1 MGGPGPYYRSMGW
14 DGELQTLESSLRNLN
29 AQYDAFLYGSTH
41 KPPVELPRRV
51 GQQIRRLTTT
61 EPETSAQRFRFQA
74 LQVRYNACCERW
86 DRLQTEKEAGRRP
99 GIYSHFV
106 RLGGSET
113 ERPAARPNARAAAS
127 VEKPEEAVENEIMPG
142 EDPERDLFRR
152 YVEARR
158 AGGED
163 VARLRLD
170 RFAEKLAEQRESLK
184 AHFGNAEIVFDV
196 AERDGKVRLVARPKK

>member
-1 MGGPGPYYRSMGW
+1 MGW
-14 DGELQTLESSLRNLN
+14 DGELQTLETSLRNLN

-41 KPPVELPRRV
+41 KPPVELRRRV
-51 GQQIRRLTTT
+51 YQHIRGLSAT
-61 EPETSAQRFRFQA
+61 EPETSAQRYRFQA
-74 LQVRYNACCERW
+74 LQVRFNACCERW

-113 ERPAARPNARAAAS
+113 ERPPARPNVRAAAS
-127 VEKPEEAVENEIMPG
+127 VEKVEEVVEKESRPG

-158 AGGED
+158 AAGED
-163 VARLRLD
+163 VAGLRFD
-170 RFAEKLAEQRESLK
+170 RFVEKLAEQRESLK
-184 AHFGNAEIVFDV
+184 AHFGNVEIIFDV

>member
-1 MGGPGPYYRSMGW
+1 MSSLGPYYRSMSW
-14 DGELQTLESSLRNLN
+14 DGELQILETSLRNLN

-41 KPPVELPRRV
+41 KPPVELRRRV
-51 GQQIRRLTTT
+51 YQQIRRLSTT

-106 RLGGSET
+106 RLGGSDA
-113 ERPAARPNARAAAS
+113 ERPPARPNARAATS
-127 VEKPEEAVENEIMPG
+127 VERMEEVAEKEFRAG

-158 AGGED
+158 AAGED
-163 VARLRLD
+163 VAGLRFD
-170 RFAEKLAEQRESLK
+170 RFIEKLAEQRESLK

>member
-1 MGGPGPYYRSMGW
+1 MGW
-14 DGELQTLESSLRNLN
+14 DSELQGLENSLRNLN
-29 AQYDAFLYGSTH
+29 AQYDAFLYGSSH
-41 KPPVELPRRV
+41 KPPVELRRRV
-51 GQQIRRLTTT
+51 GQQIRRLSTT

-106 RLGGSET
+106 RLGGSGT
-113 ERPAARPNARAAAS
+113 ERPAARSNARAAAS
-127 VEKPEEAVENEIMPG
+127 VEKVEEVVEREAARPG
-142 EDPERDLFRR
+142 QDPERDLFRR

-163 VARLRLD
+163 VAGLRFD

-196 AERDGKVRLVARPKK
+196 AERDGKIRLVAKPKESKV

>member
-1 MGGPGPYYRSMGW
+1 MGW
-14 DGELQTLESSLRNLN
+14 DSELSGLENSLRSLN
-29 AQYDAFLYGSTH
+29 AQYDAFLYGSSH
-41 KPPVELPRRV
+41 KPPVEIRRRV
-51 GQQIRRLTTT
+51 GQQIRRLSTT
-61 EPETSAQRFRFQA
+61 EPESSAERFRFQA
-74 LQVRYNACCERW
+74 LQVRYNALCERW
-86 DRLQTEKEAGRRP
+86 DRLQSEKESGRRP

-106 RLGGSET
+106 RLGGSAT
-113 ERPAARPNARAAAS
+113 GTPAARPNARAAAS
-127 VEKPEEAVENEIMPG
+127 VEKLEEVVEKESRPG

-163 VARLRLD
+163 VAGLRFD

-196 AERDGKVRLVARPKK
+196 AERDGKIRLVARPKNEKV

>member
-1 MGGPGPYYRSMGW
+1 MGW
-14 DGELQTLESSLRNLN
+14 DSELQGLENSLRNLN
-29 AQYDAFLYGSTH
+29 AQYDAFLYGSSH
-41 KPPVELPRRV
+41 KPPVEIRRRV
-51 GQQIRRLTTT
+51 GQQIRRLSTT

-106 RLGGSET
+106 RLGGSGA
-113 ERPAARPNARAAAS
+113 ERPAARPNGRPAAS
-127 VEKPEEAVENEIMPG
+127 VEKAEEVVERETVRPG
-142 EDPERDLFRR
+142 QDPERELFRR

-163 VARLRLD
+163 VAGLRFD

-184 AHFGNAEIVFDV
+184 AHFGNVEIVFDV
-196 AERDGKVRLVARPKK
+196 AERDGKIRLVARPKNGKV